1 MNFVFISP
9 HFPQNY
15 WNFCERLHR
24 NGARVLGVGD
34 APYDSLREELKASL
48 TEYYRVDDLEDYD
61 QVLRAVGYFTHR
73 YGKIDWIESNNE
85 YWMELDARLRTDF
98 NVTTG
103 LKSDEIER
111 YKSKSRMKEYYKKA
125 GVPTARWALVT
136 DKAAALAFIRNTGW
150 PVVIKPDKGV
160 GAGDTWKI
168 ENEARL
174 DEFFAD
180 RKDIPYILEEFVDGE
195 IVTFDG
201 VSGPDAKP
209 LCAMSHVTPGS
220 IMDMVN
226 EGKPLWYYVD
236 KTISPAL
243 QKAGE
248 AVLAAFEARSR
259 FFHLEFFR
267 LLRDQEGL
275 GKKGDI
281 VGLEV
286 NMRPAGGFT
295 VDMMDFAAGMDL
307 YQIWAD
313 MVCYG
318 KAEHPCPRPS
328 SYCVCASRRD
338 GVRYLHSHQEIREK
352 YGKVMKLESRL
363 PPVLAE
369 CMGDHMYIACL
380 ADRSAMERFHQF
392 VHALRPETK

>member
-34 APYDSLREELKASL
+34 TPYDSLREELKASL

-103 LKSDEIER
+103 LKSDEIQR
-111 YKSKSRMKEYYKKA
+111 YKSTSRMKEDYKKA
-125 GVPTARWALVT
+125 SVPTARWELVT
-136 DKAAALAFIRNTGW
+136 DKKAALAFIRKTGW

-248 AVLAAFEARSR
+248 SVLAAFEARSR

-286 NMRPAGGFT
+286 NMRRRA
-295 VDMMDFAAGMDL
+295 
-307 YQIWAD
+307 
-313 MVCYG
+313 
-318 KAEHPCPRPS
+318 
-328 SYCVCASRRD
+328 ASRW
-338 GVRYLHSHQEIREK
+338 
-352 YGKVMKLESRL
+352 
-363 PPVLAE
+363 
-369 CMGDHMYIACL
+369 
-380 ADRSAMERFHQF
+380 
-392 VHALRPETK
+392 T